1 MPKLELPVEGMT
13 CQHCV
18 RTVTSALEAVP
29 GVKHATVDLAAGR
42 AEVEVADGKVDNA
55 IRTQL
60 AEAVDRA
67 GYRVPAAS
75 PATVGGKSTTSA
87 APSGIAP
94 TGPTLPVVTR
104 SGPSLTVITRGGPSL
119 PVLETAPLAQADL
132 LSPAK
137 LDVPSAQPTAPRS
150 DNRTELLLDIDGMHC
165 ASCVGRVEGAL
176 ASVPG
181 VERARANLATEQ
193 ASVVF
198 DSARASVAELEQA
211 VAAAGYQASL
221 ANLDALGS
229 SLTQRLARE
238 RSAWLRRVVVG
249 ALLLAPLVVG
259 HLAGIQS
266 LATGWLA
273 LVLASVLQVY
283 VGWPF
288 YTGAWQRLRH
298 GSTNMDTLVALGTT
312 AAYGAGIA
320 TLVQSVLVAGHT
332 AATHAVSEHAAGTH
346 AFGHGMEFMD
356 AGMILVFISLG
367 KLLEMQAKGRASAA
381 VRKLLDL
388 TPPTAIVLRGDHP
401 ERVLLGAVALGDV
414 LLVKPGEKVPL
425 DALVLSGTSAADEAW
440 LSGESLPVEKTV
452 GDTVLAG
459 TVNLTGALTARVTR
473 TAGHTALAQVIELV
487 RRAQE
492 SKAGVE
498 RVADRVVSWFVPVVL
513 VIAGLT
519 FVTWV
524 ATTGDWWRAASSA
537 VAVLV
542 VACPCALGLAT
553 PTAVLVASGWGG
565 EHGIL
570 IKEAQALETAG
581 RLTTVVLDKT
591 GTVTAGKPSLT
602 AITPAPGVS
611 EDELLALAAAVEQL
625 SQHPLGAPVVAAAR
639 ERNLQLPA
647 VTNLVVRPGE
657 GVSAQLDG
665 QPVGV
670 GNERL
675 LRALGADTASLA
687 TAAEE
692 LRSAGQT
699 VLFVV
704 RGKQIVGLLGVA
716 DTILPTS
723 RQAVAD
729 LKSLGIEVRLLTGD
743 HLRAARAVAAQ
754 VGIDEVT
761 AEVLPADKEAEVR
774 RLRTAGRVVAM
785 VGDGINDAPA
795 LAAADLGIAIGSG
808 ADVAIEAADVVL
820 VRSDLRQVG
829 QTVRLARATLR
840 TIHQNL
846 AWALVY
852 NVLLVPVAAGVL
864 VPLGGFGLSPVAAA
878 AAMAL
883 SSVSVVTNSLLLR
896 YRVRI
901 HDMAGRSTP

>member
-1 MPKLELPVEGMT
+1 MSTIQLPIEGMT

-18 RTVTSALEAVP
+18 RTVTAALEAVP
-29 GVKHATVDLAAGR
+29 GVKHVVVDLAGAR
-42 AEVEVADGKVDNA
+42 AEVELADGQADDAV
-55 IRTQL
+55 RPEL
-60 AEAVDRA
+60 VEAVARA

-75 PATVGGKSTTSA
+75 VPVTDSPA
-87 APSGIAP
+87 IAMSS
-94 TGPTLPVVTR
+94 GPTHSGPSLPVITR
-104 SGPSLTVITRGGPSL
+104 SGPSL
-119 PVLETAPLAQADL
+119 PVLDSTPRAQHDTASQVTGAPRG
-132 LSPAK
+132 
-137 LDVPSAQPTAPRS
+137 PTATGAG
-150 DNRTELLLDIDGMHC
+150 DNRSELLLDIDGMHC
-165 ASCVGRVEGAL
+165 ASCVGRVENAL
-176 ASVPG
+176 TSVPG

-198 DSARASVAELEQA
+198 DSSRASVAEMEQA
-211 VAAAGYQASL
+211 VEAAGYHASP

-229 SLTQRLARE
+229 SLTGRLSRE
-238 RSAWLRRVVVG
+238 RNAWLARVVVG
-249 ALLLAPLVVG
+249 ALLLSPLVVG
-259 HLAGIQS
+259 HLTGITL
-266 LATGWLA
+266 LASGWLA
-273 LVLASVLQVY
+273 LVLATALQLY

-288 YTGAWQRLRH
+288 YVGAWQRLRH

-312 AAYGAGIA
+312 AAYAAGVA
-320 TLVQSVLVAGHT
+320 TLVQSALASGH
-332 AATHAVSEHAAGTH
+332 ALATHAAGSHT
-346 AFGHGMEFMD
+346 FGHGMEFMD

-381 VRKLLDL
+381 IRKLLDL
-388 TPPTAIVLRGDHP
+388 TPPTATVVRGEHP
-401 ERVLLGAVALGDV
+401 ERVLVRTVAVGETLI
-414 LLVKPGEKVPL
+414 VKPGEKVPL
-425 DALVLSGTSAADEAW
+425 DAQVLSGVSAADEAW
-440 LSGESLPVEKTV
+440 LSGESLPVEKTT
-452 GDTVLAG
+452 GDTILAG
-459 TVNLTGALTARVTR
+459 TVNLTGALTARVTH

-492 SKAGVE
+492 SKAAVE
-498 RVADRVVSWFVPVVL
+498 RVADKVVAWFVPVVL

-519 FVTWV
+519 FATWI
-524 ATTGDWWRAASSA
+524 AATGDWWRAASSA

-570 IKEAQALETAG
+570 IKDAQALETAG

-591 GTVTAGKPSLT
+591 GTVTAGKPSLL
-602 AITPAPGVS
+602 AIQPAPGVS
-611 EDELLALAAAVEQL
+611 EDELLALAAGIEQL
-625 SQHPLGAPVVAAAR
+625 SQHPLGVPIVAAAR
-639 ERNLQLPA
+639 ERKLPLPA
-647 VTNLVVRPGE
+647 VTELVVRPGE
-657 GVSAQLDG
+657 GVSAQLDR
-665 QPVGV
+665 QDVGV

-675 LRALGADTASLA
+675 VRALRGDATSLA
-687 TAAEE
+687 SAAEQ
-692 LRSAGQT
+692 LQSAGQT
-699 VLFVV
+699 ALYVI
-704 RGKQIVGLLGVA
+704 RGEQIVGLLGVA
-716 DTILPTS
+716 DTILPSS
-723 RQAVAD
+723 RQAVAE

-743 HLRAARAVAAQ
+743 HQRAARAVAAQ
-754 VGIDEVT
+754 VGIDDVS

-774 RLRTAGRVVAM
+774 RLRAAGQVVAM

-820 VRSDLRQVG
+820 VRSDLRQVA

-840 TIHQNL
+840 TIYQNL
-846 AWALVY
+846 GWALVY

-901 HDMAGRSTP
+901 HDIAGRSTP

>member
-29 GVKHATVDLAAGR
+29 GVLHAKVDLAAGR
-42 AEVEVADGKVDNA
+42 ADVDIDAAKPADVLRA
-55 IRTQL
+55 EL
-60 AEAVDRA
+60 AAAVTRA
-67 GYRVPAAS
+67 GYRVPAVSA
-75 PATVGGKSTTSA
+75 AAVGGESTLSATSMSV
-87 APSGIAP
+87 PR
-94 TGPTLPVVTR
+94 TGPALPVITR
-104 SGPSLTVITRGGPSL
+104 SGPSLPVITRAAPSL
-119 PVLETAPLAQADL
+119 PVIEV
-132 LSPAK
+132 PAK
-137 LDVPSAQPTAPRS
+137 AAQVTPRAPATSHQPAPARS

-165 ASCVGRVEGAL
+165 ASCIGRVEGAL

-198 DSARASVAELEQA
+198 DSARASVAELEKA

-229 SLTQRLARE
+229 SLTQRLERE

-249 ALLLAPLVVG
+249 ALLLTPLVIG
-259 HLAGIQS
+259 HLAGIES

-273 LVLASVLQVY
+273 LLLASVLQFY

-312 AAYGAGIA
+312 AAYGAGVA
-320 TLVQSVLVAGHT
+320 TFVQSVLT
-332 AATHAVSEHAAGTH
+332 ASHAASTH

-388 TPPTAIVLRGDHP
+388 TPPTALVLRGDHP

-602 AITPAPGVS
+602 AITPAQGVR

-639 ERNLQLPA
+639 QRKLQLPA
-647 VTNLVVRPGE
+647 VTKLIVRPGE

-675 LRALGADTASLA
+675 LRALGAVAASLA
-687 TAAEE
+687 TAAEG
-692 LRSAGQT
+692 LQSAGQT
-699 VLFVV
+699 ALFVV
-704 RGKQIVGLLGVA
+704 RGTHVLGLLGVA

-743 HLRAARAVAAQ
+743 HSRAARAVAAQ

-774 RLRTAGRVVAM
+774 RLRAAGRVVAM

-820 VRSDLRQVG
+820 VRSDLRQVA

-852 NVLLVPVAAGVL
+852 NLLLVPVAAGVL